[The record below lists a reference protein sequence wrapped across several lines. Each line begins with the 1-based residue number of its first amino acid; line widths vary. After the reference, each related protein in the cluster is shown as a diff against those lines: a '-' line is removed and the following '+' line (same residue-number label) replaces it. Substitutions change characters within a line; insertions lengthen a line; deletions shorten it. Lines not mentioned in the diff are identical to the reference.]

1 MGKSLF
7 YVFLYHFNSFEKFI
21 VTSSQC
27 NLKSLLHGDIHRTLK
42 QTWAKKSY
50 RNTRVCRIVATV
62 NDTTPFNI

>member
-7 YVFLYHFNSFEKFI
+7 YVFFYHFNSFEKFI

-42 QTWAKKSY
+42 QTWDKKIN
-50 RNTRVCRIVATV
+50 RNTRVSRIVRTA